1 MATLSFT
8 VDEALSVLRA
18 NRLLP
23 DAIRDVRG
31 DGDGLRLTVSGG
43 IEIAVRRES
52 CANGVLRLAFS
63 SDSWAFKLADQFG
76 KVNEMIDA
84 AIRSYPFL
92 RRENKSLVIDLNSA
106 VQSRI
111 KGIQVRNL
119 ELRDNGVRIETAG

>member
-1 MATLSFT
+1 

>member
-8 VDEALSVLRA
+8 VDEALHVLRA

-52 CANGVLRLAFS
+52 CTNGVLRLVFS
-63 SDSWAFKLADQFG
+63 SDSWAFQLADKFG
-76 KVNEMIDA
+76 KVDGMIDA
-84 AIRSYPFL
+84 AIRPYPFL
-92 RRENKSLVIDLNSA
+92 RRDSKSLVIDLNSA

-119 ELRDNGVRIETAG
+119 ELRDSAVRIELM

>member
-8 VDEALSVLRA
+8 VDEALRVLRA
-18 NRLLP
+18 NRFLP

-52 CANGVLRLAFS
+52 CAGGVLRLAFS

-76 KVNEMIDA
+76 KIDGMIDA
-84 AIRSYPFL
+84 AIHPYPFL
-92 RRENKSLVIDLNSA
+92 RRDNKSLVIDLNSA

-119 ELRDNGVRIETAG
+119 EFRDNGVRIETVG